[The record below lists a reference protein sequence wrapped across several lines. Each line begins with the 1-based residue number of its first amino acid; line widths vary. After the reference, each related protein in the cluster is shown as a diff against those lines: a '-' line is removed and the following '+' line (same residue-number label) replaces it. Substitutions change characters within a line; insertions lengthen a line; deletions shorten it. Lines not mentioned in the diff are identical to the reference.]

1 MQHMDIGESVVI
13 TEERAGK
20 SLWRIVISAQSSI
33 PDLQRQDDVRL
44 HSGLPNQEHM
54 RRRPPRSSSHRSSPR
69 AQNRLLD
76 ASATILSLGV
86 RKSQMRTIDGV
97 RTPMPDATEAE
108 TAIHR

>member
-13 TEERAGK
+13 TEERAGE
-20 SLWRIVISAQSSI
+20 SLYRIIISAQSSI
-33 PDLQRQDDVRL
+33 PGLQRRDDVRL

-54 RRRPPRSSSHRSSPR
+54 RRRSHRSSSHRSSPR

-86 RKSQMRTIDGV
+86 HKSQMRTIDGV